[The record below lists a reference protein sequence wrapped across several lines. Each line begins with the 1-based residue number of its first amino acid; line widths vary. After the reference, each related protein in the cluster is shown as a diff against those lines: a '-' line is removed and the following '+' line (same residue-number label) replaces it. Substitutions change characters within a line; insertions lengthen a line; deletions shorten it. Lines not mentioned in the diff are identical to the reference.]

1 MASLTGFFSQQLVQF
16 KDCYEKDVTAV
27 VSLTKSNEYSRS
39 GGSFQNMSPVEYAPM
54 VAAINVGIIQPVTD
68 LTNVLSSG
76 CDSGNCSFPNTDGAA
91 FSTLA
96 MTHVCEDS
104 TAHIRTLNGSAD
116 MNAENWPVGYLAYDY
131 GDGMSVEWPRE
142 RGGLVLKTW
151 FDDQSLYFIYR
162 SSWQNNY
169 DWKATNCSLFPTIN
183 TYGASIK
190 ANKLEETLKDVIPL
204 LGLRAQ
210 FRQPPV
216 IDSDQESQLFWWTYR
231 MTTNYTIRNGIR
243 ESCEGS
249 EKSAPDHVKF
259 MKATEHPTYLNSTG
273 HVVESVGWRWWYYPR
288 DCIWSIHGR
297 SITTIAAKLATIFQG
312 QEAIMGLIGGVE
324 ASAHLRQLYLDGNMT
339 FDTVNERIGA
349 LATSMTA
356 VIRSHGGDGSQT
368 FPQSTKGDV
377 WVKTTCIIIR
387 WPWITFPA
395 VMVGLSGVFL
405 LLVVI
410 ENRGIDQ
417 DRLWKS
423 SFLAAL
429 FCEVDMPSRPMG
441 KAEMK
446 ANAKSTSVRLGGK
459 HNGSLRLIAH

>member
-16 KDCYEKDVTAV
+16 SDCYEKDVATVA
-27 VSLTKSNEYSRS
+27 SLSKSNEYSRAKT
-39 GGSFQNMSPVEYAPM
+39 FQNASPVGYAPM

-96 MTHVCEDS
+96 MTHFCEDS
-104 TAHIRTLNGSAD
+104 TTHIRTINESTIGKTD
-116 MNAENWPVGYLAYDY
+116 DWDWGYLAFDY
-131 GDGMSVEWPRE
+131 GDDKSMVWPRE
-142 RGGLVLKTW
+142 QGGTVLKSW
-151 FDDQSLYFIYR
+151 IEEWSMYFIYR
-162 SSWQNNY
+162 SSWRENY
-169 DWKATNCSLFPTIN
+169 DWKATNCSLLPTIN
-183 TYGASIK
+183 TYGTSIK
-190 ANKLEETLKDVIPL
+190 INKLEEKLKDVIPL
-204 LGLRAQ
+204 RAPSAQ
-210 FRQPPV
+210 FQQPPV
-216 IDSDQESQLFWWTYR
+216 NDDDLQYELDWFSYK
-231 MTTNYTIRNGIR
+231 MTTNDTIRNGVQ

-249 EKSAPDHVKF
+249 EKAAPDYVRF
-259 MKATEHPTYLNSTG
+259 MKTSDDPTYLNSTG
-273 HVVESVGWRWWYYPR
+273 HIGKSAGWKWWYYPQ
-288 DCIWSIHGR
+288 DCIWSIHKYTIM
-297 SITTIAAKLATIFQG
+297 SILINLDDIFQD
-312 QEAIMGLIGGVE
+312 QEVIMGPRDGVE
-324 ASAHLRQLYLDGNMT
+324 ASAHMRQLYLDGNMT

-356 VIRSHGGDGSQT
+356 VIRTHGGDGYDT
-368 FPQSTKGDV
+368 FPQSTRGDV
-377 WVKTTCIIIR
+377 WAKTTCITIR

-405 LLVVI
+405 VLVVM
-410 ENRGIDQ
+410 ENRGIEQ

-446 ANAKSTSVRLGGK
+446 ANAKSTSVRLEGK